1 MEPIRLLFMAV
12 LPAIVFILIMVYLDR
27 YDREPIRYMVRYFL
41 WGAFSV
47 LPVLGLE
54 AILAILNPFRGSM
67 LEVFYFAFVVA
78 GFSEEFIKRKFL
90 LRNLWQADFFDQRL
104 DGIVFSVLI
113 ALGFATVENI
123 SYIFFQYA
131 QEPLV
136 AIYRGVLSVPAHMLF
151 AIAMG
156 YEVSLAKFSPTDR
169 DRTYH
174 LLKSLWVPVLLHG
187 FFDFIL
193 MAQQWGWMVFFFP
206 FLLYLWISNV
216 RKLKRFYKDSRQI
229 HQVEVEIGREVT
241 GEIDPGN
248 DQENHSEKDEV

>member
-1 MEPIRLLFMAV
+1 MEPMRLLFMAV
-12 LPAIVFILIMVYLDR
+12 LPGIIIILIMLYLDR
-27 YDREPIRYMVRYFL
+27 YDREPIRYVVRFFL
-41 WGAFSV
+41 WGAFCV

-54 AILAILNPFRGSM
+54 AILSILNPFRGTV
-67 LEVFYFAFVVA
+67 LGVAYFAFVVA
-78 GFSEEFIKRKFL
+78 GFSEEFLKRRFL

-123 SYIFFQYA
+123 SYILFQYA

-156 YEVSLAKFSPTDR
+156 YEVSLAKFSPTEKER
-169 DRTYH
+169 ARH
-174 LLKSLWVPVLLHG
+174 LFKSLWIPVLLHG
-187 FFDFIL
+187 CFDFIL
-193 MAQQWGWMVFFFP
+193 MAQQWGWMMFFFP

-216 RKLKRFYKDSRQI
+216 RKLKRFYKDAKRI
-229 HQVEVEIGREVT
+229 HQYEMENGGTRDDET
-241 GEIDPGN
+241 LPGN
-248 DQENHSEKDEV
+248 NEENDSGNEEI

>member
-12 LPAIVFILIMVYLDR
+12 LPAVLLILIMVYLDR
-27 YDREPIRYMVRYFL
+27 YDREPIRYMLRFFF

-47 LPVLGLE
+47 LPVLGVE
-54 AILAILNPFRGSM
+54 TILSMLNPFRGTP
-67 LEVFYFAFVVA
+67 LEIAYFAFVVA
-78 GFSEEFIKRKFL
+78 GFTEEWMKRRFL
-90 LRNLWQADFFDQRL
+90 MRGIWRAKFFDQRL

-123 SYIFFQYA
+123 SYVLFQYA

-156 YEVSLAKFSPTDR
+156 YEVSLAKFSPTESDR
-169 DRTYH
+169 RRH
-174 LLKSLWVPVLLHG
+174 LLKSLWVPVVLHG
-187 FFDFIL
+187 LFDFIL
-193 MAQQWGWMVFFFP
+193 MAERWGLMIFFFP

-216 RKLKRFYKDSRQI
+216 KKLKRFYEDAKRI
-229 HQVEVEIGREVT
+229 HREEEENGSEEEEI
-241 GEIDPGN
+241 
-248 DQENHSEKDEV
+248 

>member
-12 LPAIVFILIMVYLDR
+12 LPGIILILIMVYLDR
-27 YDREPIRYMVRYFL
+27 YDREPIRYMVRFFL

-54 AILAILNPFRGSM
+54 AILSILNPFRGSA
-67 LEVFYFAFVVA
+67 LEIVYFAFVVA

-90 LRNLWQADFFDQRL
+90 LRSLWQAEFFDQRL

-123 SYIFFQYA
+123 SYVLFQYA

-156 YEVSLAKFSPTDR
+156 YEISLAKFAPTESDR
-169 DRTYH
+169 NRH
-174 LLKSLWVPVLLHG
+174 LFKSLWIPVFLHG
-187 FFDFIL
+187 MFDFIL
-193 MAQQWGWMVFFFP
+193 MAQQWGLMIFFFP

-216 RKLKRFYKDSRQI
+216 RKLKRFYEDAKQI
-229 HQVEVEIGREVT
+229 HQFELENGGEEEPEIAS
-241 GEIDPGN
+241 GN
-248 DQENHSEKDEV
+248 DQENHSENGEI